1 MNTENSRRH
10 NRITTPRLPFALACV
25 NEKNEVVRQ
34 GTGWT
39 LDVSESGL
47 LMETD
52 FFVEPDKIL
61 LLTIPIEN
69 DIADIKG
76 EVVHCS
82 ANRNGKFK
90 VGIQFLEIEWLYN
103 F

>member
-1 MNTENSRRH
+1 MNKEDNRRH
-10 NRITTPRLPFALACV
+10 DRITTHRLPFTLACI
-25 NEKNEVVRQ
+25 NEKNQVVFQ

-47 LMETD
+47 LIETD
-52 FFVEPDKIL
+52 FFIEPNKIL
-61 LLTIPIEN
+61 LITIPIEN

-82 ANRNGKFK
+82 DNGNRKFK
-90 VGIQFLEIEWLYN
+90 VGIKFLEIEWLYN